1 MLLEN
6 YYREENNLVQ
16 ITREQA
22 SKFAK
27 EIADDFNP
35 LHDVDAKRF
44 CVPGDL
50 LFSLLLDKAGLH
62 EKMTFTFTGMVTE
75 ETRLNF
81 PSEIASD
88 ASIKDEAKDY
98 VKVSVAGSLSTNQST
113 IESLTKAYVEF
124 SGHTFPHIL
133 VALMAKENV
142 MINPARPMIMYESMS
157 IELNNLDFED
167 VELVLADSVLSID
180 GKRGTADLIFDLK
193 SNGEVIGH
201 GKKHMLLSGLR
212 AYEQSVI
219 DEIVNQYND
228 KKAAY
233 FS

>member
-81 PSEIASD
+81 PSEIVSD

-98 VKVSVAGSLSTNQST
+98 VKVSVAGSSSTNQST

>member
-6 YYREENNLVQ
+6 YYREENNVVQ

-35 LHDVDAKRF
+35 LHDVGAKRF

-50 LFSLLLDKAGLH
+50 LFSLLLSKAGLH
-62 EKMTFTFTGMVTE
+62 EKMTFNFTGMVTE
-75 ETRLNF
+75 ETCLTF
-81 PSEIASD
+81 PNNITNE
-88 ASIKDEAKDY
+88 ASIKDETKDY
-98 VKVSVAGSLSTNQST
+98 VKVAVEGNSTENIET

-133 VALMAKENV
+133 VALMAKEGV

-157 IELNNLDFED
+157 IELNNLSFDD
-167 VELVLADSVLSID
+167 VELVLADSILSID

-212 AYEQSVI
+212 PYEQAVI
-219 DEIVNQYND
+219 DDVVNQYND
-228 KKAAY
+228 TKNAY

>member
-6 YYREENNLVQ
+6 YYREENNVVQ
-16 ITREQA
+16 FTREQA

-35 LHDVDAKRF
+35 LHNVDAKRF

-50 LFSLLLDKAGLH
+50 LFSLLLSKAGLN

-75 ETRLNF
+75 ETRLTF
-81 PSEIASD
+81 PNNIANE
-88 ASIKDEAKDY
+88 ASIKDESKDY
-98 VKVSVAGSLSTNQST
+98 VKVAVEGNSTVNSTT

-133 VALMAKENV
+133 VALMAKEGV

-157 IELNNLDFED
+157 IELNNLNFDD
-167 VELVLADSVLSID
+167 VELVLADSILSID

-212 AYEQSVI
+212 PYEQAVI
-219 DEIVNQYND
+219 DDVVNQYND
-228 KKAAY
+228 TKKAY

>member
-6 YYREENNLVQ
+6 YYREENNVVQ
-16 ITREQA
+16 FTREQA

-50 LFSLLLDKAGLH
+50 LFSLLLSKAGLH
-62 EKMTFTFTGMVTE
+62 EKMTFNFTGMVTE
-75 ETRLNF
+75 ETRLTF
-81 PSEIASD
+81 PNNIANE
-88 ASIKDEAKDY
+88 ASIRDESKDY
-98 VKVSVAGSLSTNQST
+98 VKVAVEGDSTANNTT

-133 VALMAKENV
+133 VALMAKESV

-157 IELNNLDFED
+157 IELNNLNFDD
-167 VELVLADSVLSID
+167 VELVLADSILSID

-212 AYEQSVI
+212 PYEQAVI
-219 DEIVNQYND
+219 DDVVNQYND
-228 KKAAY
+228 TKKAY